1 MDRRTIFAFIGIYF
15 FAASAAFVF
24 GGNEEINVTS
34 VMDQPTSYILKGE
47 STEQVAEAV
56 LAAGGEV
63 THELGIIRSVAANL
77 TESQVDELRIARGI
91 LRIYGNDAV
100 KASGKPVKDSNGGGE
115 EADSGDG
122 IAGSAYTEFPRLV
135 DADVL
140 HDQGIDGWG
149 ITIAV
154 LDSGIYAGPGIT
166 QDRYGMDRLKAV
178 YDATIDHEY
187 KEGGKGKSAIDFAD
201 GFDIDENGHGSHVAG
216 VAASGK
222 LSDAGKYNGIAPA
235 APLVAV
241 KVFDANGV
249 GSYADVIRGV
259 DWVVTNK
266 QNLQIRVLNLS
277 LSAPPRSHYWDDPL
291 NQAVMAAWEAGIVV
305 VAAAGNTGPDAQSI
319 GVPGNVPYVITV
331 GAMTDNYTPA
341 DGSDDILRRSVL

>member
-1 MDRRTIFAFIGIYF
+1 M
-15 FAASAAFVF
+15 
-24 GGNEEINVTS
+24 
-34 VMDQPTSYILKGE
+34 
-47 STEQVAEAV
+47 
-56 LAAGGEV
+56 
-63 THELGIIRSVAANL
+63 
-77 TESQVDELRIARGI
+77 
-91 LRIYGNDAV
+91 
-100 KASGKPVKDSNGGGE
+100 KASGKPAKDKTGGGE

-122 IAGSAYTEFPRLV
+122 GRRLCVHRIPR
-135 DADVL
+135 ASWTPTML

-154 LDSGIYAGPGIT
+154 VDSGIYAGPGIT

-259 DWVVTNK
+259 DWVVTNQ

-277 LSAPPRSHYWDDPL
+277 LSAPARSHYWDDPL

-331 GAMTDNYTPA
+331 GCD
-341 DGSDDILRRSVL
+341 DGQLHAGRRQRRLSCDVQCCRSHLRRFRETRSRCAGRPHDGLDGRRGPDRR